1 VYRIELREIPG
12 PDTLTNMTPRPAA
25 LVIAGL
31 LWSCA
36 LEAAPIR
43 VQLIEGTFRGF
54 LVLRSLDGMAIA
66 YGEVS
71 QKPTGN
77 AVACHTILRFKDG
90 SLYDESATFS
100 QKGVFRLEGYRLV
113 QHGPSYPTL
122 EVSFDRKSGQYKARS
137 QAGKDGKLEVASGKL
152 EMPADLYNG
161 MALMLLKNLPGGAG
175 ATVHLAAF
183 TPEPRLLEMEWS
195 WEGAEEVLL
204 GGRALKAMR
213 SLVKL
218 KIGGLTGMLASLV
231 GKSPPDSRYWLV
243 TGEVPAFVRFEG
255 AMFLNGP
262 VWRLEMTTVEWPK

>member
-1 VYRIELREIPG
+1 VSNVNPK
-12 PDTLTNMTPRPAA
+12 PAA
-25 LVIAGL
+25 LVIVIAAL
-31 LWSCA
+31 LWSCFA
-36 LEAAPIR
+36 EAAPIR
-43 VQLIEGTFRGF
+43 VRLSEGTFRGF
-54 LVLRSLDGMAIA
+54 LVLRSLDGVAIA

-77 AVACHTILRFKDG
+77 AVECRTTLRFKDG

-100 QKGVFRLEGYRLV
+100 QKGVFRLEAYRLV
-113 QHGPSYPTL
+113 QRGPSYPTL
-122 EVSFDRKSGQYKARS
+122 EVSFDRKSGRYKARS
-137 QAGKDGKLEVASGKL
+137 QAGKDGTLEVASGKL

-175 ATVHLAAF
+175 ATVHMAVF

-204 GGRALKAMR
+204 GGRGIKTMR

-218 KIGGLTGMLASLV
+218 KIGGLTGMLAALI

-243 TGEVPAFVRFEG
+243 TGDVPAFVRFEG
-255 AMFLNGP
+255 AMFLSGP
-262 VWRLEMTTVEWPK
+262 VWRLEMTTVEWPR

>member
-1 VYRIELREIPG
+1 MYPKAV
-12 PDTLTNMTPRPAA
+12 A
-25 LVIAGL
+25 LVTAAL

-36 LEAAPIR
+36 VEAAPIR
-43 VQLIEGTFRGF
+43 VRLSEGTFRGF
-54 LVLRSLDGMAIA
+54 LVLRSLDGIAIA

-71 QKPTGN
+71 QKPTGT
-77 AVACHTILRFKDG
+77 AVECRTTLRFKDG

-113 QHGPSYPTL
+113 QHGPSYPTS
-122 EVSFDRKSGQYKARS
+122 EVSFDRKSGQYKART
-137 QAGKDGKLEVASGKL
+137 QAAKDGKVEVAAGRL

-161 MALMLLKNLPGGAG
+161 MSLMLLKNLPGGAG
-175 ATVHLAAF
+175 ATVRVAVF

-204 GGRALKAMR
+204 GGSAMKTMR
-213 SLVKL
+213 SLVTL
-218 KIGGLTGMLASLV
+218 KIGGLTGMLAALV

-243 TGEVPAFVRFEG
+243 TGDVPAFVRFEG

-262 VWRLEMTTVEWPK
+262 VWRLEMTTVEWPR